1 MDNKKYYAVNETLN
15 KEISQIKNKIMLSM
29 NGICAETMLNSGF
42 NYGKNFGVS
51 WNRLCEIASSF
62 EQNYDLA
69 IRLWNIDIRETKLIA
84 TKICPP
90 EMLDGNNINDWISE
104 INNSELAE
112 ISAIMFAKNT
122 QLTKNYIFQLKN
134 KNFYIRLCMLH
145 TLCKTVTRLNTD
157 EIDSILND
165 INISDTD
172 NISASRAIESLLYNL
187 NMAGYSEKVKSFLKK
202 IVNANTRYAT
212 LISNNLIY

>member
-1 MDNKKYYAVNETLN
+1 MENKKYYAVNETLN

-29 NGICAETMLNSGF
+29 NGICAEKMQESGI
-42 NYGKNFGVS
+42 NYTKNFGVS

-69 IRLWNIDIRETKLIA
+69 IRLWMLDIRETKLIA

-90 EMLDGNNINDWISE
+90 EMLDETNLNDWISE
-104 INNSELAE
+104 INNPELAE

-122 QLTKNYIFQLKN
+122 KLKKNYISLLQDE
-134 KNFYIRLCMLH
+134 NFFIRLCMLH
-145 TLCKTVTRLNTD
+145 TLCKTIAALNT
-157 EIDSILND
+157 EETDSILNS

-172 NISASRAIESLLYNL
+172 NISASRAIESFLYNL
-187 NMAGYSEKVKSFLKK
+187 NMAGYCEKVKSFLEKLDK
-202 IVNANTRYAT
+202 ANTKYST
-212 LISNNLIY
+212 SISNNLIY